1 MLFVIKNI
9 NSRVRVQEP
18 ITFFDL
24 DASHDYFFFLICTFT
39 FRYVL

>member
-18 ITFFDL
+18 ITFFDF
-24 DASHDYFFFLICTFT
+24 DASHDYFFFNLYYCG
-39 FRYVL
+39 YVL